1 MSQQVDQVLR
11 VAWGGTSFTNLQ
23 QVSSLDESCKSNQN
37 N

>member
-11 VAWGGTSFTNLQ
+11 IAWEGTSFTNRQ
-23 QVSSLDESCKSNQN
+23 QVSSLDESCKGNQN